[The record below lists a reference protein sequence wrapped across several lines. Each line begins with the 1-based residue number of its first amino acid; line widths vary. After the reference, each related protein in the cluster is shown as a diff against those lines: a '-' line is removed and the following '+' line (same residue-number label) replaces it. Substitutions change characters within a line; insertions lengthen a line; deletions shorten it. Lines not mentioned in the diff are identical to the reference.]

1 MTDLMLHTVVGA
13 LIACVP
19 IKLNKRLITILL
31 AAPFIGEIV
40 QIFMDNRT
48 ASLQDA
54 FLGVCGIAVVLSLR
68 ILYSEI
74 APSVRRY
81 RQRRKHWRA

>member
-1 MTDLMLHTVVGA
+1 MTDLMFHALAGA

-19 IKLNKRLITILL
+19 MRLDKGLIAILL

-40 QIFMDNRT
+40 QIFMVNRT

-54 FLGVCGIAVVLSLR
+54 FIGVCGVSVIVALR
-68 ILYSEI
+68 ILYREI

>member
-1 MTDLMLHTVVGA
+1 MTDLMLHAVAGA

-19 IKLNKRLITILL
+19 MRLDKGLIAILL

-40 QIFMDNRT
+40 QIFMVNRT

-54 FLGVCGIAVVLSLR
+54 FIGVCGVAVVLSLR
-68 ILYSEI
+68 ILYRES
-74 APSVRRY
+74 APTVQRY